1 MGLLRDVA
9 LPDDVEKPVPASER
23 VKKRL
28 GELLADKQQAR
39 RLYGIARKIVRS
51 SGQIKR
57 RNVERPGDDPLYSGS
72 LIDDLVFEA
81 IARVLEGRRKWDI
94 DKQPDP
100 HVYLG
105 GVIGSLWA
113 NFAQAEKARR
123 KREAAEPEEEVFD
136 WRSRRTPNPLEL
148 LIAKEEE
155 EEFQLLRQDFA
166 AEFKATDT
174 RAHAYLALTQEEIY
188 DPAEQARRLGI
199 TIEETHTL
207 RARIKRVLDRF
218 LEQQRKR
225 KNPR

>member
-1 MGLLRDVA
+1 MSLLEGVALADDVA
-9 LPDDVEKPVPASER
+9 APAPVSAA

-28 GELLADKQQAR
+28 DALFADKKQLR

-57 RNVERPGDDPLYSGS
+57 RNVEGVGDDPLYSNA
-72 LIDDLVFEA
+72 LLDDLIYEA
-81 IARVLEGRRKWDI
+81 VMRVLDGRRRWDI

-105 GVIGSLWA
+105 GVIGSLWTH
-113 NFAQAEKARR
+113 FARDEKARR
-123 KREAAEPEEEVFD
+123 KREAAEPEEEAFD

-188 DPAEQARRLGI
+188 DPSEQAKRLGI
-199 TIEETHTL
+199 TIEETYTL

-218 LEQQRKR
+218 IEQQRKR